1 MWAAPRDD
9 RRPFIALMAALFAL
23 AWLALWF
30 WGRSPNGLFYGHH
43 GPEVFAR
50 GGAFVLVFVAGWT
63 VMVVAMMLPTSL
75 PLIMLFHTITRG
87 RRDRALLVALLVA
100 GYLVTWTL
108 FGVLVYLG
116 ASLLHQIAE
125 GSAWLEANTWL
136 LGTGTVTLAGL
147 YQFTPL
153 KYKCLEKCR
162 SPLSFVTEH
171 WQGSRERS
179 QSFRLGGHH
188 GLFCVGCCWSL
199 MLLMFVVGAG
209 SLGWM
214 LILRAVMAFE
224 KNMPW
229 GRRIGVPLGVILVG
243 SGLVLAVAPA
253 FRSPPTVEVA
263 LVPKAD
269 SGVSGAASFTD
280 TSGGIEVGLDVRG
293 LPDPGTIYLAHTHPG
308 SCAGGPVRA
317 GEDHAHG
324 HHRGNAD
331 EPAGEIEHPL
341 TPVVADPKGNGS
353 STTVLKGVTV
363 ADLLSGE
370 QFYVNVHAESSDSK
384 RLPDSV
390 ACGDLR
396 RSG

>member
-1 MWAAPRDD
+1 MWAGPRDD

-75 PLIMLFHTITRG
+75 PLIILFHTITRG

-116 ASLLHQIAE
+116 ASVLHQIAE
-125 GSAWLEANTWL
+125 GNAWLEANAWL
-136 LGTGTVTLAGL
+136 LGAGIVTLAGL

-153 KYKCLEKCR
+153 KYKCLEECR

-179 QSFRLGGHH
+179 QSFRLGAHH

-214 LILRAVMAFE
+214 LVLGAVMAFE

-293 LPDPGTIYLAHTHPG
+293 LPNPGTIYLAHTHPG

-341 TPVVADPKGNGS
+341 TGRAPP
-353 STTVLKGVTV
+353 
-363 ADLLSGE
+363 
-370 QFYVNVHAESSDSK
+370 F
-384 RLPDSV
+384 
-390 ACGDLR
+390 
-396 RSG
+396 